1 MRSLAPYL
9 PASGPR
15 LMPLVVPVFAF
26 RWVFIGVILI
36 SSIQTLI
43 GAAADPHIA
52 ALAAAEIAGALA
64 FATPRWRR
72 AGTLLLCLVFAIA
85 FALSAAAG
93 EFAPRFFLF
102 AATAVY
108 LAGLD
113 EPRPAHRSPN

>member
-1 MRSLAPYL
+1 MAFAL
-9 PASGPR
+9 PAP
-15 LMPLVVPVFAF
+15 AF
-26 RWVFIGVILI
+26 RWTFVAVILV
-36 SSIQTLI
+36 SSLQTLI
-43 GAAADPHIA
+43 GAAEELPVAV
-52 ALAAAEIAGALA
+52 LATAEIAGALA
-64 FATPRWRR
+64 LATQRWRS
-72 AGTLLLCLVFAIA
+72 AGAIVLCLVFAIA